1 MRLPII
7 GVILGDAAGIGPEIV
22 AKMHVEKKF
31 QNYCRPVVIGDRRVL
46 ERGFSVIGEP
56 AELQVIQAVAQADWS
71 AGGLP
76 VLDLPM
82 ERFENVLYG
91 RLNADC
97 GAACVQQIRTAVA
110 LYQKGEVQGVCYA
123 PLNKGAM
130 IKGGNPVESEL
141 ELAAML
147 LGCQDAYCEIN
158 MVDNIWTTRV
168 TSHVPLCEVS
178 KHLSIEGITKNIA
191 LCNKTLLKAGYA
203 HPRIGV
209 AALNPH
215 AGENGLCGR
224 EEIDLIA
231 PAIKQAQELGINA
244 TGPYASDTLFVRAFD
259 HKEFDGAVTMFH
271 DQGQIALKLKG
282 FSRGVT
288 IGGGLDMPFTTCAH
302 GTAFDIAGRGIA
314 STTAFENAI
323 FQVSKMAAND

>member
-110 LYQKGEVQGVCYA
+110 LYQKGEV
-123 PLNKGAM
+123 
-130 IKGGNPVESEL
+130 
-141 ELAAML
+141 
-147 LGCQDAYCEIN
+147 
-158 MVDNIWTTRV
+158 
-168 TSHVPLCEVS
+168 
-178 KHLSIEGITKNIA
+178 
-191 LCNKTLLKAGYA
+191 
-203 HPRIGV
+203 
-209 AALNPH
+209 
-215 AGENGLCGR
+215 
-224 EEIDLIA
+224 
-231 PAIKQAQELGINA
+231 
-244 TGPYASDTLFVRAFD
+244 
-259 HKEFDGAVTMFH
+259 
-271 DQGQIALKLKG
+271 
-282 FSRGVT
+282 
-288 IGGGLDMPFTTCAH
+288 
-302 GTAFDIAGRGIA
+302 
-314 STTAFENAI
+314 
-323 FQVSKMAAND
+323 